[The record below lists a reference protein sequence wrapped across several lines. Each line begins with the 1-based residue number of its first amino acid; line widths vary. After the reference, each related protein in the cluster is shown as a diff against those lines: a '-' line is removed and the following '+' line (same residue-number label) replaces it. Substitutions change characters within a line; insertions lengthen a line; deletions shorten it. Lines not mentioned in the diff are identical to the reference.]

1 MRITRLP
8 TAAFLLVASLSTSQL
23 FAAGKTLTVAADGS
37 GQFKTVQ
44 AAVDAVPDDNKEP
57 VVISIKPGTYKE
69 KITVP
74 KTKPFVTFKGDDAKT
89 TILTND
95 WNAKHVGPEG
105 KEVGTFGSSSV
116 LVQAPDFVAENVTF
130 ENTAGNTGQA
140 VALSAVGDRQVYRNC
155 RLLGWQDTLYANGG
169 RQYYD
174 RCDIEGRVDFIFG
187 NAVAVFDHCTIRSK
201 NGGHVT
207 AASTEQTKPWGYVFL
222 DCKLT
227 GDPTPWQDPTG
238 KLPPDKP
245 TPKADLGRPWRPYA
259 SVTYVRCELG
269 DHIKPE
275 GWQKWRKDDQ
285 TDQTARYA
293 EYQCTGPGADRARR
307 VPWSKELTR
316 EQAEQL
322 TVEKLL
328 SGTDGWNPKR

>member
-1 MRITRLP
+1 MRTTRLP
-8 TAAFLLVASLSTSQL
+8 AAAFVLVACLSTSHA
-23 FAAGKTLTVAADGS
+23 FAAGKSLTVAADGT
-37 GQFKTVQ
+37 GEFKTVQ
-44 AAVDAVPDDNKEP
+44 AAVDAVPENNTDP

-74 KTKPFVTFKGDDAKT
+74 RDKPFVTFKGEDART
-89 TILTND
+89 TVLTND
-95 WNAKHVGPEG
+95 WNAKHVGPAG
-105 KEVGTFGSSSV
+105 KEVGTSGSASV

-140 VALSAVGDRQVYRNC
+140 VALSAVGDRQVFRNC
-155 RLLGWQDTLYANGG
+155 RMLGWQDTLYANGG

-174 RCDIEGRVDFIFG
+174 RCHIAGRVDFIFG
-187 NAVAVFDHCTIRSK
+187 NALAVFDHCEIRSR

-207 AASTEQTKPWGYVFL
+207 AASTEQAKPWGYVFL

-227 GDPTPWQDPTG
+227 GDPTPWHDPTG

-259 SVTYVRCELG
+259 SVTYVRCEFG
-269 DHIKPE
+269 EHIKPE

-293 EYQCTGPGADRARR
+293 EYQCTGPGADRTKR
-307 VPWSKELTR
+307 VPWAKELTE
-316 EQAEQL
+316 EQADQL
-322 TVEKLL
+322 TVDKLL
-328 SGTDGWNPKR
+328 SGSDGWNPKR